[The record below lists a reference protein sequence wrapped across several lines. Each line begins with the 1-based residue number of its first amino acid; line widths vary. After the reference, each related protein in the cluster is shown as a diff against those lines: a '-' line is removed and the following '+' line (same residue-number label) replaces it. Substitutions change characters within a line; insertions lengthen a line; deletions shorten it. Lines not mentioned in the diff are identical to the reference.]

1 MKASHTLEQR
11 QAVGIEEDLLAGPTS
26 GSRSKLNG
34 KILTL
39 VFNNLP
45 EYFINIVIYLKTT

>member
-11 QAVGIEEDLLAGPTS
+11 QAVGIEENLLAGPTS
-26 GSRSKLNG
+26 GSKSKLNG

-39 VFNNLP
+39 FLIISQNTLS
-45 EYFINIVIYLKTT
+45 IL